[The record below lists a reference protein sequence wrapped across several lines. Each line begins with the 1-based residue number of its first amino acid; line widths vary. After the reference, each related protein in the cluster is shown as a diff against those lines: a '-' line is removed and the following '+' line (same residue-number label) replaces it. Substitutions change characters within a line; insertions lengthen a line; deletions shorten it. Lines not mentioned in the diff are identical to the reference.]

1 VGPKAVRG
9 LDKVSG
15 FGLKR
20 AVRKILTKKQAAL
33 VQQGLESARAE
44 ISNRLE
50 RGWEQVQRLE
60 KRIEAAASMGLPH
73 EELIAQRDTL
83 CCRATKLA
91 ERGEEIERELSELIV
106 VDHGIRGARWR
117 PTRAEPF

>member
-1 VGPKAVRG
+1 MGPKAVRG

-60 KRIEAAASMGLPH
+60 KRIEAAASMGLHPSISSGCGLH
-73 EELIAQRDTL
+73 VLQLFYR
-83 CCRATKLA
+83 
-91 ERGEEIERELSELIV
+91 IETT
-106 VDHGIRGARWR
+106 GARHR
-117 PTRAEPF
+117 PTMGLTAGQGS